1 MITLRCTR
9 KLLKLLGGVTTED
22 PPAPTSALGNWYA
35 NVIPTVAGELIVF
48 ANERT
53 LLSVALPIRI
63 LNESWGTLAPHFVK
77 RVYNLLRMIGVPAH
91 IAAREIDEMKEIEF
105 AKTASR
111 SILGSLN
118 EISLH
123 YQMAAKRDIG
133 RRPLNLSEEEFNL
146 SQDLHTPLDYEY
158 PSDIAKEL
166 LAERYGN
173 WP

>member
-9 KLLKLLGGVTTED
+9 KLLKLVGGVTVEE

-35 NVIPTVAGELIVF
+35 NVIPTAAGGLIVF

-53 LLSVALPIRI
+53 LLSVALPIEI
-63 LNESWGTLAPHFVK
+63 LDEIWGALAPHFVT
-77 RVYNLLRMIGVPAH
+77 RVYNLLRLIGIPERV
-91 IAAREIDEMKEIEF
+91 AAREIAEMQEVEF

-123 YQMAAKRDIG
+123 YQLAAERDMG
-133 RRPLNLSEEEFNL
+133 RPLNLSEEEFIL
-146 SQDLHTPLDYEY
+146 SRDLHTPLDYKY

-166 LAERYGN
+166 LAERYGD
-173 WP
+173 WQ